1 MRMASRNGKSGLAGM
16 NSKAGMTDMTGK
28 TGKHGKTG
36 RAPKTVRRFMQDD
49 LWNIGR
55 NESWFS
61 GMAEKGF
68 HLSRIGRTFA
78 FFEKG
83 EPAKTNYRIDVM
95 NTAPGP
101 EQLELYE
108 EFGWKLVCNVK
119 EMYVFSSPV
128 NASCSELHTDPA
140 EQSFTLETVDR
151 KLKYQVLWISFLMM
165 IFLGMMVALFLLN
178 QTPTL
183 SLMEVTGLQIPILL
197 FVELYVSYSV
207 IRNYVYLR
215 RLKRTLSQGR
225 PINHKES
232 WRLPRLINGTISVFF
247 ILCAFLTI
255 YLPIAEILQRETYSL
270 NENTGHLPM
279 IHLAEIEK
287 NPDLKRQTGYL
298 SDDGVDYLNMVR
310 EDWSPL
316 APVQYE
322 INERGIVEDLMWD
335 DNSGPYSPS
344 IETRYYQLILT
355 GMANNLIK
363 DLETK
368 FVASYEPEMVVR
380 REEAEGFDQLFVAES
395 GIRKQVFAARGKEV
409 IYVNYFGNASSQE
422 LIRLLPQTFGIPAEF

>member
-1 MRMASRNGKSGLAGM
+1 MRMSSRKGKSGLTGMAG
-16 NSKAGMTDMTGK
+16 KDDMTGK
-28 TGKHGKTG
+28 NGKKGWSG
-36 RAPKTVRRFMQDD
+36 KTVRRFVQDD
-49 LWNIGR
+49 IWNIGR

-68 HLSRIGRTFA
+68 HLRRIGRIFVI
-78 FFEKG
+78 FEKG

-119 EMYVFSSPV
+119 EMYVFSSPE

-140 EQSFTLETVDR
+140 EQSFTLETIDR
-151 KLKYQVLWISFLMM
+151 KLKYQVIWISFLMM
-165 IFLGMMVALFLLN
+165 IFLGMMAALFLLN

-225 PINHKES
+225 PIDHKES
-232 WRLPRLINGTISVFF
+232 WRFPRLINGTISVFF

-335 DNSGPYSPS
+335 DNSGAYSPS

-355 GMANNLIK
+355 GMADNLIK
-363 DLETK
+363 DLEKK
-368 FVASYEPEMVVR
+368 FADFHDPEMII
-380 REEAEGFDQLFVAES
+380 REEEVEGFDQLFVAES